1 MQRFLQPLK
10 DAICSLLV
18 RKHVLGSSQSNLTS
32 ASQVLDP
39 IKKAPPGELQV
50 LSTLCHA
57 LQARLEPA
65 QDMFAAGMSSAAA
78 AVAAAEL
85 HIAAE
90 LLYAYPSARQLAQ
103 YLASGQPAPSLENS
117 EDIPGK

>member
-1 MQRFLQPLK
+1 M
-10 DAICSLLV
+10 LV
-18 RKHVLGSSQSNLTS
+18 RKPTLGCAQSNLIS
-32 ASQVLDP
+32 ASQALPP
-39 IKKAPPGELQV
+39 ISKAPPGELQV

-85 HIAAE
+85 DIAAE

-103 YLASGQPAPSLENS
+103 YLASGQPAPALERG
-117 EDIPGK
+117 EVIPGK